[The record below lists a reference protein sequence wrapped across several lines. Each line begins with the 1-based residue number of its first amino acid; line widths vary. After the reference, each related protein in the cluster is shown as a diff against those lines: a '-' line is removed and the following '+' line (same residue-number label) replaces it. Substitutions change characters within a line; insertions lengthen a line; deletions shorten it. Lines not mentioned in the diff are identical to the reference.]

1 MYCKSQFTSEV
12 PVSKFR
18 LIVLV
23 ILLGSDLH
31 LIEWTDAMVESRAAL
46 DYLNLD
52 PMLLYFI
59 VIVGF
64 IYKFPI
70 CYLTH

>member
-1 MYCKSQFTSEV
+1 M
-12 PVSKFR
+12 
-18 LIVLV
+18 LV